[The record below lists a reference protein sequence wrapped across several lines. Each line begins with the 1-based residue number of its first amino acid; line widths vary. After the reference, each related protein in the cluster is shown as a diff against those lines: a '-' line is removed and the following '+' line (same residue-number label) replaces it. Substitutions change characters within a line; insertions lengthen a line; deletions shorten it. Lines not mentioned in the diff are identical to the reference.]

1 MVSRSFVCSII
12 LLSATSSTMAML
24 PSIRSQASRLAP
36 QIKQMR
42 SFSTQKPNDQEPE
55 TIVVL
60 GASLLGGTAGFV
72 GGCMASNLI
81 DDGHYRNSK
90 ELDQMVRTTC
100 GIVTVST
107 LLGAYQGTN
116 PAFIGT
122 KLPLRLRLL
131 VTAAASSPWLINLV
145 GAL

>member
-1 MVSRSFVCSII
+1 MISRSLVCSII

-90 ELDQMVRTTC
+90 ELDQMVRTT
-100 GIVTVST
+100 
-107 LLGAYQGTN
+107 
-116 PAFIGT
+116 
-122 KLPLRLRLL
+122 
-131 VTAAASSPWLINLV
+131 
-145 GAL
+145 